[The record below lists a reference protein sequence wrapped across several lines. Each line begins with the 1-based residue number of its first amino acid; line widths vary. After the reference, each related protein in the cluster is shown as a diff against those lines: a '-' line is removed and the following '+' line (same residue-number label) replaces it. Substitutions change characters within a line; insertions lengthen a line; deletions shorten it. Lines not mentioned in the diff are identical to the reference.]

1 MTIKKKKVLIVGIY
15 MPGIYPSG
23 DDEVVSRLLATA
35 FLKAAADA
43 DPDITPH
50 YDIEIL
56 DIPTTTASE
65 KIAEEILGKNPD
77 VLAYSA
83 YMWNYDQMSES
94 LKIVKEKRPEI
105 WTLLGGPLVTYTS
118 TEIMGLLP
126 ADVVVCGTNA
136 GELRF
141 RQLLKCD
148 RTVEGMKAIPL
159 ICFRTTAGDLI
170 STGGSVTEDVSQIPS
185 IYESK
190 AIDLDDGRRH
200 TVFLET
206 FRGCPFSCGYCIWG
220 PEGNTINQFDLDQLL
235 RDIKIIY
242 NHPKVEAVIFTDA
255 CLFYTRKR
263 ARVICEAIASCSRQ
277 IQTVLT
283 LDMHVLDEDMVDHL
297 ESIDLYHNQYH
308 FGLQTTNPNAMQY
321 LERPGTATKS
331 GQERYS
337 EKYVTGVDMLRKKI
351 PTAEV
356 SFDLIYGL
364 PGDDYE
370 KFRETIDFALNLKP
384 SKLHFH
390 PLLLLP
396 GTRFF
401 TDREKLN
408 FVYDDIPPYMV
419 KANSTFTEEGMHK
432 AIRYVLWTMAVM
444 YFPAIRDTI
453 FNLRSFI
460 EVKQIHLIDQWIE
473 LVEARIDPYAVV
485 RKQHEFT
492 LDAHNLIR
500 RSFMNGLTEP
510 QNCVHAYEAVL
521 ELLNSYGA
529 EHLTENVELGIA
541 YYSAIV
547 EGKIDPGHEEFGD
560 PKQLVDQGVL
570 QCKDHSQLESIK
582 TVWVTA
588 EPATKVA

>member
-1 MTIKKKKVLIVGIY
+1 MKKDKQKVLIVGIY

-35 FLKAAADA
+35 FLKAAAEA
-43 DPDITPH
+43 DPAISPH

-56 DIPTTTASE
+56 DIPTTVSSDE
-65 KIAEEILGKNPD
+65 IAEEILALNPD

-83 YMWNYDQMSES
+83 YMWNYDQMAGS

-118 TEIMGLLP
+118 EEIMTILP

-141 RQLLKCD
+141 RDLLKSD
-148 RTVEGMKAIPL
+148 RTVDGLNAIPL
-159 ICFRTTAGDLI
+159 IRYRAPDGRLVH
-170 STGGSVTEDVSQIPS
+170 TGGTITEDVSQIPS

-200 TVFLET
+200 TVFMET

-220 PEGNTINQFDLDQLL
+220 PEGNKINSFDLDQLV
-235 RDIKIIY
+235 RDIKIVY

-263 ARVICEAIASCSRQ
+263 ARVICDTIASCSRK

-297 ESIDLYHNQYH
+297 EKIDLYHNQYH

-321 LERPGTATKS
+321 LERPGTATAS
-331 GQERYS
+331 GQERYAQ
-337 EKYVTGVDMLRKKI
+337 KYIDGVKMLRERM
-351 PTAEV
+351 PTAEI

-370 KFRETIDFALNLKP
+370 HLRETIDFALDLKP

-401 TDREKLN
+401 TERKELK

-419 KANSTFTEEGMHK
+419 KANETFTEEDMHK
-432 AIRYVLWTMAVM
+432 AIRYVLWTMAMM
-444 YFPAIRDTI
+444 YFPVIRDTV
-453 FNLRSFI
+453 FALSEFV
-460 EVKQIHLIDQWIE
+460 EVKQIHLIDKWIE
-473 LVEARIDPYAVV
+473 LVEQRIDPYGVV

-500 RSFMNGLTEP
+500 RSFMNTLTEP
-510 QNCVHAYEAVL
+510 QNCIQTYGAVL
-521 ELLNSYGA
+521 DLLDSYGA
-529 EHLTENVELGIA
+529 EHLRDNVELGIA
-541 YYSAIV
+541 YYSALV
-547 EGKIDPGHEEFGD
+547 EGEIDPGDLKFAD

-570 QCKDHSQLESIK
+570 QCKDHSQLELIK

-588 EPATKVA
+588 TTEAKVA